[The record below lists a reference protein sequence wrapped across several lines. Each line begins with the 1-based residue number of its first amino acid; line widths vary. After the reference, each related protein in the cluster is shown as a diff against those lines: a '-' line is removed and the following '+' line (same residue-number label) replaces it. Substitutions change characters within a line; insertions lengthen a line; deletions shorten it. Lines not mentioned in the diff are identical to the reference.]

1 MPATRIIFF
10 QDDRGR
16 VPVLEWLND
25 LLKRDRKGYANC
37 VARIEQLAENG
48 FELRRPAADF
58 LRDGIYELRAKH
70 IRVQYRVLYFFS
82 GQNIVVLAH
91 AIVKEDSEVP
101 DKDID
106 LALTY
111 KDLFT
116 IDPQI
121 HTYLEPEEATD
132 GSN

>member
-1 MPATRIIFF
+1 LGSSILLLHLQPCPTEEQF
-10 QDDRGR
+10 
-16 VPVLEWLND
+16 D
-25 LLKRDRKGYANC
+25 L
-37 VARIEQLAENG
+37 
-48 FELRRPAADF
+48 P
-58 LRDGIYELRAKH
+58 
-70 IRVQYRVLYFFS
+70 
-82 GQNIVVLAH
+82 H

-121 HTYLEPEEATD
+121 HTYLKPEEATD